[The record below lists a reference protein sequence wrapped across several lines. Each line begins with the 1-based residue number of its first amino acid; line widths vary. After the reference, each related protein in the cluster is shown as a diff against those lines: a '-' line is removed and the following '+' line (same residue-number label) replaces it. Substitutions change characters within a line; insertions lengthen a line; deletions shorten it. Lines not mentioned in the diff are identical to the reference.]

1 MAQHKLADYNRVI
14 FINIKFI
21 LIMQKLYNLFF
32 YENSVIVFYK
42 NNLSTYLVILSDFND
57 LKLEWKILEWDEKKP
72 KQTNKLDEIQDIF

>member
-1 MAQHKLADYNRVI
+1 MMAQHMLADNNRAI

-32 YENSVIVFYK
+32 DENSVIVFYK

-72 KQTNKLDEIQDIF
+72 NKQIN